1 MEEQNSEP
9 ITNEQQ
15 ETPNQEAPQQ
25 ELPVK
30 SELEIANEKII
41 ELESVLAVNKD
52 QLLRKAAEF
61 ENYKRRIEQNSI
73 NFAKYA
79 SENIILELLPIIDD
93 LFRSLKSGKDLPA
106 QRVESSTSG
115 QAGKSENDPFYKG
128 VELIFSKFN
137 KILELQG
144 VKVMESIGKEFNVDF
159 HDVMMQIPRTDVAP
173 HIIVDEIEKGYFL
186 NDKVI
191 RHAKVIVATSP
202 TESIEQSEEVK
213 N

>member
-15 ETPNQEAPQQ
+15 KTSNQEAPQQ

-30 SELEIANEKII
+30 SELDIAKEKIL
-41 ELESVLAVNKD
+41 ELESAVLTYKD

-61 ENYKRRIEQNSI
+61 ENFKRRIEQNSI

-93 LFRSLKSGKDLPA
+93 LSRSLKSGKD
-106 QRVESSTSG
+106 
-115 QAGKSENDPFYKG
+115 KSENDPFYKG
-128 VELIFSKFN
+128 IELIFSKFN

-159 HDVMMQIPRTDVAP
+159 HDVMMQIPRSDVAP

-191 RHAKVIVATSP
+191 RHAKVIVATSL
-202 TESIEQSEEVK
+202 TDAIEQSGEVK